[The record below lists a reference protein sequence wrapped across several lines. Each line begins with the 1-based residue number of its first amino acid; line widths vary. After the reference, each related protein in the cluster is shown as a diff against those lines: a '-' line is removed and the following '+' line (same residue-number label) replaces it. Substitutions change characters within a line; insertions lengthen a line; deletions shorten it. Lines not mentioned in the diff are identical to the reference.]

1 MPYRR
6 QKNSVSWL
14 GVGAVAVVGG
24 LGAATMY
31 YSQTNA
37 PPLPKFIEDYVEV
50 GNSKLKT
57 LMDEDKDEEPVRDKL
72 LPEFPESLVQNGT
85 KPPPTLVMCLDEL
98 CV

>member
-1 MPYRR
+1 
-6 QKNSVSWL
+6 
-14 GVGAVAVVGG
+14 
-24 LGAATMY
+24 
-31 YSQTNA
+31 
-37 PPLPKFIEDYVEV
+37 VEV